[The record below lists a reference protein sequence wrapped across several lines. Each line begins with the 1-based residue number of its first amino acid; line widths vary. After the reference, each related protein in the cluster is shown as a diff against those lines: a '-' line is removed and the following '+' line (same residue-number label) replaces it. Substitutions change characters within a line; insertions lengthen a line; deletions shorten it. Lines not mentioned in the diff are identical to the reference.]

1 MLIEIINTCTSSINE
16 LSTLHSNDLSLRAYE
31 TSVNKLTEVDALV
44 TDFVATV
51 EEMNKHDFCKV
62 NFSEEEMAEM
72 RESVITCAKAVNSKS
87 LSNND
92 VAVIRTVFEAQKK
105 KLTFFWKSAATEYV
119 NPIRNYLGIIQTF
132 ATNKEEIS
140 NLIKALNSGSKA
152 EPSAAIVRT
161 LVANAQKA
169 NLITSNF
176 QMSEGVCAFLQKARN
191 CNATYADITD
201 DVSKWIKEYNLGSR
215 IKLTF

>member
-1 MLIEIINTCTSSINE
+1 MLIEKINTCTSSINE

-31 TSVNKLTEVDALV
+31 TSVNKLTKVDALV

-51 EEMNKHDFCKV
+51 EEMNRHDFCKIKL
-62 NFSEEEMAEM
+62 FEEDMAKM
-72 RESVITCAKAVNSKS
+72 RGSVITCAEAVISMS

-92 VAVIRTVFEAQKK
+92 VDAITTVFQSQKK
-105 KLTFFWKSAATEYV
+105 MLTVFWQSAATEYV

-140 NLIKALNSGSKA
+140 NLIKALNSGSTA
-152 EPSAAIVRT
+152 EPSAAIVKT

-201 DVSKWIKEYNLGSR
+201 DVSKWIKEYNLGGR